1 MGNKVTLFILSYF
14 FLLSFSFAQTNKE
27 QVQKNEITLQDAFF
41 SLDSVWAPGER
52 HRYGL
57 HPYSNYLW
65 IQDGMATISTNER
78 ASLFSL
84 YARGTIRGVKIKDD
98 EQGYRTTYF
107 YIAAD
112 QISVELTELPD
123 NIFLIHIYKPLD
135 KLDVMFRAFYVD
147 PENVE
152 ELDMYFH

>member
-1 MGNKVTLFILSYF
+1 MGYKVTLFILYSF
-14 FLLSFSFAQTNKE
+14 FLCNFTFAQTSKS
-27 QVQKNEITLQDAFF
+27 KAPKDEITLQDAFF

-98 EQGYRTTYF
+98 EQGFRTTYF

-112 QISVELTELPD
+112 QVSVELTELPD
-123 NIFLIHIYKPLD
+123 DVFLIHIYKPLD

-147 PENVE
+147 PKNVE

>member
-112 QISVELTELPD
+112 QISVELTELPN